1 METERRRR
9 RDEASSVPIAV
20 REAIQAFVPDAGT
33 KVLPARP
40 SETSFVYNWGVRVI
54 STSDE
59 SATAVWMCMASET
72 CRTQHAKLLMSGG
85 KTSKATQLPSKAHD
99 IGSDKTASELGNKRT
114 REEELAAL
122 RIVNENL
129 PFRIGEYAESLL
141 LGDLMLKEEARVALN
156 AKVIRHAAV
165 ELYDSTK
172 RQVEVMLA
180 DNRIG
185 AAKSFSIV
193 ADF

>member
-1 METERRRR
+1 
-9 RDEASSVPIAV
+9 
-20 REAIQAFVPDAGT
+20 
-33 KVLPARP
+33 
-40 SETSFVYNWGVRVI
+40 
-54 STSDE
+54 
-59 SATAVWMCMASET
+59 
-72 CRTQHAKLLMSGG
+72 MSGG

-114 REEELAAL
+114 QTL
-122 RIVNENL
+122 RFVNNNL

-193 ADF
+193 ADFDRHPQ

>member
-72 CRTQHAKLLMSGG
+72 CRTQRAKLLMSGG

-114 REEELAAL
+114 QAL

-185 AAKSFSIV
+185 VAKSFSIV